1 MGGARAT
8 LVVEV
13 LMPRRATPAD
23 PRRAVAYLRVSTEDQ
38 ANGPD
43 AQRAAISR
51 WAAAAGVEV
60 VAWHEDRGVSGA
72 APVDRRPGL
81 LAALDALTSAGAGVL
96 VVARRD
102 RLARDVLVAASVEA
116 LLGRQGARVA
126 SAAGEGEGSDPAA
139 ALMRSLVDAF
149 AAYERALISTRTRAA
164 LGVKRARGERT
175 GECPLGTRAEAGR
188 LVVDPDEARAL
199 ALVDELRAGGLSIRE
214 IAAELSA
221 RGVPARGGGR
231 WHPTTVARALRR
243 GAA

>member
-1 MGGARAT
+1 
-8 LVVEV
+8 
-13 LMPRRATPAD
+13 MPRRATPAD

-43 AQRAAISR
+43 AQRAAIAR
-51 WAAAAGVEV
+51 WASAAGVEV

-126 SAAGEGEGSDPAA
+126 SAAGEGEGADPAA

-175 GECPLGTRAEAGR
+175 GECPLGTRADDAGR
-188 LVVDPDEARAL
+188 LVADPDEARAL

-214 IAAELSA
+214 IAAELTA

-231 WHPTTVARALRR
+231 WHATTVARALRR